1 MNKFKQ
7 FLYYQIKESIRSK
20 YYRLYA
26 NMLDQRRLLLISR
39 EVVAITH
46 LLLLIGCFSEALGW
60 VHWGLP
66 KALAEH

>member
-7 FLYYQIKESIRSK
+7 FLYYQKKSIRSK

-26 NMLDQRRLLLISR
+26 NMLDQRIFLLISR
-39 EVVAITH
+39 EAVAITH
-46 LLLLIGCFSEALGW
+46 LLLLIGWFSEALGW
-60 VHWGLP
+60 ARQGLP